1 MTVKPNLLLIPRRK
15 FEDIPADTL
24 KRVLKELRA
33 GRSVGATARMFDM
46 NDKFV
51 TRIRD
56 DARIPV
62 KKNTNG
68 TTKMPDPIV

>member
-1 MTVKPNLLLIPRRK
+1 MRAQPTTIKKRV
-15 FEDIPADTL
+15 FSDIPAPIL
-24 KRVLKELRA
+24 KGILKELRA

-56 DARIPV
+56 DAGIPA

-68 TTKMPDPIV
+68 YTKTPDPIV